1 MSHLPVNS
9 LPHCVVLIMIELIRA
24 VRTLDNNLNELLKI
38 PQNQLESN
46 CISRALLA
54 AVHSGNSNNV
64 GKLILRG
71 ATNIDEALEESKRL
85 QKHVVTATL
94 LIIKAALVN
103 DISLVNTLYGEGNSS
118 HYNDLL
124 GQDFEQ
130 ICNAAKHSVQ
140 TVVSIEIAR
149 RTYATTVREALLL
162 KTDVQADKGIV
173 SWHGLQLLQLE
184 INWLKQIEWVK
195 ILRLARN
202 EFTIL
207 PVEIGNYLK
216 NCTILSLQ
224 WNKLREIPSCLLQLP
239 SIIEL
244 NVSHNVLVELPDVPE
259 WPFSLKILNV
269 SHNRLTRLPKSTVGP
284 SIEKLD
290 LSYNQFRSVPSCV
303 CSFLTLLT
311 LDLSGNSKIS
321 SLPVELGRLK
331 KLYDLK
337 LDSLDDLNDPPKNVR
352 LTTADCM
359 RYLNS
364 RLRGEQ
370 GYYRMKLMLVGK
382 QLMGKSTI
390 VARLQGHKIGNESTV
405 GVDVSEWKFSP
416 SYKKKEFTFSI
427 WDFAGQEEYYATH
440 QCFLSKRSLYLLCWN
455 ITEGETGIAD
465 LKPWLNNISLR
476 APGSSIVVVATFL
489 DKMSEEDRKSGVDK
503 ELCEKI
509 YKISHQFTR
518 LKIFYS
524 MAVSLQGKQENVSYL
539 KEIIY
544 NAAAECTIGKQAVMG
559 VKIPASYFTLDTKMA
574 ALREK
579 VQAGKT
585 EPIMHSGDFKEMVL
599 SLKLVDLQDDDE
611 LRTVTHFLHEVGS
624 LLHYDDRRHNLDDL
638 YFVDPQWLCKL
649 MSAIVTVEQKNPY
662 LKHGILKTR
671 NIPILFRD
679 KLYPSKYMY
688 QYLTLLHRF
697 EIALPLDRE
706 HSRILVPSLL
716 PAERPDCVK
725 DAAVDFSCYR
735 RYIVF
740 RYATPPGLWARLL
753 SRIMNL
759 IVEVRD
765 YLEDLEPLM
774 HGNVITSVARLSS
787 KTSVSFAEVPSQ
799 RLFSTTKPFS
809 KTNLY
814 VKTEQ
819 ENGDDDVFVDSD
831 NATEGTGNEITLLY
845 WRCGLFYKSPSVKL
859 RIESLA
865 DIVRKQ
871 HQKCNDGVVVEC
883 SMDVRGRNIFG
894 QLLDTVEGLISEW
907 YPGLDRNYESRVPC
921 TECLKRCS
929 DNVQEFQVDKLL
941 PLIFESKSVIACCDN
956 KGNKNHDVPLIDLVP
971 ELLFKDLKEHFLLKP
986 EEVVFTASKESL
998 LGEGGFGRIYKGTYR
1013 DQWVA
1018 VKLYVNQSSEK
1029 YGSWMKDLITESKIL
1044 QQLHHPCLICMV
1056 GVCINPMALVLEVAP
1071 LGSLSNCLYKRH
1083 IRIPRV
1089 VVHRMAIQVVS
1100 ALRFLHSIHIIFRD
1114 LKAANVLVWSLDPD
1128 HLINCKVTDFNTST
1142 YIDPGGIRG
1151 FSGTKGFVAPEVAHV
1166 NKAKERSIYNHTA
1179 DVFSFGMLLYQ
1190 MIARQRPFHNLPSFS
1205 VQPAIEDGQR
1215 PSLDDCSVT
1224 KVGYFYL
1231 THIMKRCWQGNPDDR
1246 PSTEKIVDWLSSTTL
1261 QLTLSIVPFNNEGS
1275 IRSAF
1280 ATAPFPEGELKS
1292 CCSKLWVFFGT
1303 SEGVTLSVL
1312 SIDTMMPST
1321 TLSLKD
1327 NQILCARQ
1335 YKTYMWVTT
1344 RMGLECSNVIVFDQF
1359 TDQILHSFV
1368 LNDTCVNCMVF
1379 YNQVV
1384 CFGTM
1389 DGYCVL
1395 FQTDVDMN
1403 AIKSDS
1409 FKKIVSV
1416 SDHSILG
1423 IIFAADKLWV
1433 STHHQILICDCETL
1447 DVLETMKPPAS
1458 IDLPVGNLTLLENG
1472 DKLSSALMG
1481 GSILSLWDV
1490 QRKSHDTYVNI
1501 HQLSQEK
1508 LVKDPIDSVITAM
1521 NAAMDTVWVGTGS
1534 GHILVFASSAEL
1546 LTVLKPYEGFVRF
1559 LVPLHDPRQDKH
1571 MIISGGKGFN
1581 ADESLHGLP
1590 DYPRKDD
1597 KGGCVD
1603 KAGVVVLWEV
1613 LPAKY
1618 LHHVQYLSPG
1628 KAWLNYSTL
1637 EEAVED
1643 TGLITQ
1649 PKAESFVVDSV
1660 DGDGK
1665 TTHANSGEVTSRS
1678 NDLRTGCSL
1687 ADFQT
1692 DFGYSADSTISDE
1705 SLLQDNSSNF
1715 SLSEEPYTNST
1726 TNPDASQV
1734 FTEQQKESISFKL
1747 PDNSTVILSFQKP
1760 VAIKSLINDVMNS
1773 ITDNETGGITLHF
1786 SVGDNDSNSTLL
1798 KSQSQL
1804 EEYLAIINRPP
1815 LTVHVIK

>member
-1 MSHLPVNS
+1 M
-9 LPHCVVLIMIELIRA
+9 
-24 VRTLDNNLNELLKI
+24 RTSDSNLNELLKT

-71 ATNIDEALEESKRL
+71 ATNIDEALEESKKL

-103 DISLVNTLYGEGNSS
+103 DISLVNTLYGEENSS
-118 HYNDLL
+118 LYNDLL
-124 GQDFEQ
+124 GPDFEQ

-202 EFTIL
+202 EFTVL

-216 NCTILSLQ
+216 NCTVLSLQ

-244 NVSHNVLVELPDVPE
+244 NISHNVLVELPDVPE
-259 WPFSLKILNV
+259 WPFSLTILNV
-269 SHNRLTRLPKSTVGP
+269 SHNRLNRLPKSTVG
-284 SIEKLD
+284 SFIEKLD

-337 LDSLDDLNDPPKNVR
+337 LDNLDDLSDPPKNVR

-455 ITEGETGIAD
+455 ITEGEKGIVD

-476 APGSSIVVVATFL
+476 APSSSVVVVATFL

-503 ELCEKI
+503 ELCEKVYEI
-509 YKISHQFTR
+509 TRQFTR

-539 KEIIY
+539 KDIIY
-544 NAAAECTIGKQAVMG
+544 NAAEECTIGKQPVMG
-559 VKIPASYFTLDTKMA
+559 VKIPASYFTLDAKMA
-574 ALREK
+574 TLREK
-579 VQAGKT
+579 VQAGKA
-585 EPIMHSGDFKEMVL
+585 EPIMHSGDFKEMVRT
-599 SLKLVDLQDDDE
+599 LKLVDLQDDDE

-624 LLHYDDRRHNLDDL
+624 LLHYDDRKHNLDDL

-716 PAERPDCVK
+716 PTERPDCVK
-725 DAAVDFSCYR
+725 DAAVDFSCYK

-740 RYATPPGLWARLL
+740 HYATPPGLWARLL

-774 HGNVITSVARLSS
+774 HDKVITSEARLSS
-787 KTSVSFAEVPSQ
+787 KTSVSVAEVPSQ
-799 RLFSTTKPFS
+799 RLFSTALRL
-809 KTNLY
+809 NMY
-814 VKTEQ
+814 VKNDQ
-819 ENGDDDVFVDSD
+819 ENGDDDVFVDNNS
-831 NATEGTGNEITLLY
+831 ATEGTENEVNLLY
-845 WRCGLFYKSPSVKL
+845 WRCGLCYRSPSVKF

-865 DIVRKQ
+865 DIDRKQ
-871 HQKCNDGVVVEC
+871 QQKYNDGVVVEC

-921 TECLKRCS
+921 TECLKRHTG
-929 DNVQEFQVDKLL
+929 NVQEFQVDKLL
-941 PLIFESKSVIACCDN
+941 PHILKNKSSITCCNN
-956 KGNKNHDVPLIDLVP
+956 KGNTNHDVPLIDLVP

-1018 VKLYVNQSSEK
+1018 VKLYVDQSSEK

-1056 GVCINPMALVLEVAP
+1056 GVCVNPMALVLEVAP

-1083 IRIPRV
+1083 IRIPRM

-1142 YIDPGGIRG
+1142 FIDPGGIRG
-1151 FSGTKGFVAPEVAHV
+1151 FYGTKGFVAPEVAHV

-1190 MIARQRPFHNLPSFS
+1190 MIARQRPFHNLPSLS

-1215 PSLDDCSVT
+1215 PSLDDCPIT

-1231 THIMKRCWQGNPDDR
+1231 THIMKKCWQGNPDDR

-1261 QLTLSIVPFNNEGS
+1261 QLTLSIVPFKNEGS
-1275 IRSAF
+1275 IRSVF
-1280 ATAPFPEGELKS
+1280 ATAPFPEGASKS
-1292 CCSKLWVFFGT
+1292 CDSKLWIFFGT
-1303 SEGVTLSVL
+1303 SVSGVTLSVL
-1312 SIDTMMPST
+1312 SVDTMIPT
-1321 TLSLKD
+1321 ATLSLKD
-1327 NQILCARQ
+1327 DQILCACQ
-1335 YKTYMWVTT
+1335 HKSHMWVTT
-1344 RMGLECSNVIVFDQF
+1344 RIGLECSNVIVFDQF
-1359 TDQILHSFV
+1359 ADQIVHSFV

-1379 YNQVV
+1379 YNQAV

-1395 FQTDVDMN
+1395 FQTDADMK
-1403 AIKSDS
+1403 AIKRDS
-1409 FKKIVSV
+1409 YKTFVSV

-1423 IIFAADKLWV
+1423 IIFTADKLWV
-1433 STHHQILICDCETL
+1433 STHRQILLCDCETL
-1447 DVLETMKPPAS
+1447 DVLEAMKPPAS
-1458 IDLPVGNLTLLENG
+1458 IDLPVGNLALLESG

-1490 QRKSHDTYVNI
+1490 QRKSHDTYINI
-1501 HQLSQEK
+1501 QQLAQEK

-1521 NAAMDTVWVGTGS
+1521 NAALDTVWVGTGS
-1534 GHILVFASSAEL
+1534 GHILVFASSVEL
-1546 LTVLKPYEGFVRF
+1546 LTVLKPYESFVRF

-1571 MIISGGKGFN
+1571 MIISGGKEFIT
-1581 ADESLHGLP
+1581 DESLYGLL
-1590 DYPRKDD
+1590 DYPRKDE
-1597 KGGCVD
+1597 KGGCVN

-1618 LHHVQYLSPG
+1618 LRHVQYLSPG

-1637 EEAVED
+1637 EEVVED
-1643 TGLITQ
+1643 TGLVTQ
-1649 PKAESFVVDSV
+1649 PKTGSFVVDSV

-1665 TTHANSGEVTSRS
+1665 TTRTNSSEVTVGS

-1687 ADFQT
+1687 ADF
-1692 DFGYSADSTISDE
+1692 GYSADSTINDE
-1705 SLLQDNSSNF
+1705 SLLQGNSSHF
-1715 SLSEEPYTNST
+1715 DLSKEPYTNST
-1726 TNPDASQV
+1726 TNSDTTQV
-1734 FTEQQKESISFKL
+1734 IIEQQKESISFKL
-1747 PDNSTVILSFQKP
+1747 PDNSIVILSFEKP
-1760 VAIKSLINDVMNS
+1760 VTIKSLINDVMNS
-1773 ITDNETGGITLHF
+1773 IFDDKTGDITLHY
-1786 SVGDNDSNSTLL
+1786 SIGDKDSNLTLQ
-1798 KSQSQL
+1798 SQSQL
-1804 EEYLAIINRPP
+1804 EEYLAIMNRP
-1815 LTVHVIK
+1815 LLIVHVIK